1 MKYKGYL
8 TTDHVL
14 LTSKKIEGLSYEE
27 EREINFDKLLSI
39 NYPFQDL
46 KNKIRSRKE
55 KKISLELNGHS
66 FRLSKPHLTKIFNQY
81 KKKDVSQVELG
92 ILSSLS
98 PLFIK
103 LNEDWYIIAPIIPTN
118 EWRNRFWRTD

>member
-46 KNKIRSRKE
+46 KNKIRSCKE
-55 KKISLELNGHS
+55 KKNK
-66 FRLSKPHLTKIFNQY
+66 FRTKWTLIQTEQTTFN
-81 KKKDVSQVELG
+81 
-92 ILSSLS
+92 
-98 PLFIK
+98 
-103 LNEDWYIIAPIIPTN
+103 
-118 EWRNRFWRTD
+118 